1 MEKVEEELP
10 DYEFAKLPVCENFL
24 NLSFIGLML
33 GFFLLFPEHI
43 IDLCLMYLKCFSCK
57 IEKRS
62 IRVSLAKEFGLAFRQ
77 VVAVA
82 NDFWVKPKH
91 KRWQEPNFG
100 ILMQRNPKDFVAGT
114 YIKDTNCLEQGSH
127 RKGKIPTPD
136 TMNLKE
142 GWFNLVLDPPMQIL
156 VWQVWLFIL
165 I

>member
-91 KRWQEPNFG
+91 KRWQGQTLEYLCKETQRIFLQVL
-100 ILMQRNPKDFVAGT
+100 ILK
-114 YIKDTNCLEQGSH
+114 
-127 RKGKIPTPD
+127 TPIAWSKAPIGRVRF
-136 TMNLKE
+136 L
-142 GWFNLVLDPPMQIL
+142 P
-156 VWQVWLFIL
+156 L
-165 I
+165 IQ